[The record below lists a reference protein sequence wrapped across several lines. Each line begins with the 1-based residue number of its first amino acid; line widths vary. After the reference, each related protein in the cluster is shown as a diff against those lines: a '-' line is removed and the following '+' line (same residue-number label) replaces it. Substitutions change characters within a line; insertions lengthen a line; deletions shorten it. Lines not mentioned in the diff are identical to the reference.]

1 MPGSNP
7 LRKRST
13 KALLELKPYLDEINF
28 RVEKPEYIPHDPVQF
43 LHAFDEKRDIEIAG
57 FFAATMAW
65 GRRDIVI
72 SKVDELL
79 RRFEYRPYDFV
90 MGYQQSDFTSLKGF
104 KHRTFKPID
113 IHGLI
118 SGLNVIYS
126 RFEDL
131 ESFFAYS
138 FKTASNQNRH
148 FLAVFREQFFDL
160 STDTAL
166 RTRKHISDPEKG
178 STCKRLYMY
187 LRWMIRKN
195 SPVDLGI
202 WDFISPAELQV
213 PFDVHVAR
221 QSRRYGLLTRK
232 SNDLKTVNE
241 LTSTLR
247 VMNPN
252 DPAVY
257 DYALFGLGALDYTL
271 PQRFILNKVK

>member
-1 MPGSNP
+1 MQGSSP
-7 LRKRST
+7 LRKRSLS
-13 KALLELKPYLDEINF
+13 ALLELKPFLDEINK
-28 RVEKPEYIPHDPVQF
+28 RVETRNYIPHDPVQF
-43 LHAFDEKRDIEIAG
+43 LHAFTNKKDIEIAG

-72 SKVDELL
+72 SKVNDLL
-79 RRFEYRPYDFV
+79 RRFNYQPYEFI
-90 MGYQQSDFTSLKGF
+90 MSYQQSDFSSLRGF

-118 SGLNVIYS
+118 SGLKYIYGH
-126 RFEDL
+126 FEDL
-131 ESFFAYS
+131 EEFFAHS
-138 FKTASNQNRH
+138 LKESEKQNRH
-148 FLAVFREQFFDL
+148 FLSVFRERFFEL
-160 STDTAL
+160 SYDSAN
-166 RTRKHISDPEKG
+166 RTKKHISDPEKG

-202 WDFISPAELQV
+202 WEFISPAELQI

-221 QSRRYGLLTRK
+221 QSRRYGLITRK

-241 LTSTLR
+241 LTNTLKR
-247 VMNPN
+247 ININ

-257 DYALFGLGALDYTL
+257 DYALFGIGALGYSI
-271 PQRFILNKVK
+271 PKRFILNRVS